1 MVAGLVPSS
10 KKAYATALMDT
21 LDFLCDGFIAP
32 PLGATATKSSALL
45 ARRIAMMKDRAGV
58 ARLTLGRLV
67 LVMLVAAIPMSLA
80 VAAKSQGDEKLKNKL
95 LAGLRSHLEH
105 IQSGVVNFEV
115 RNEKAV
121 IENRFVAFD
130 NKAGTLRSDVDDGK
144 HPVKVI
150 RKGAELMRFVA
161 TGKGEKLP
169 GYGGGLARYKVGD
182 SISMS
187 LTGMPVD
194 VRGIGYCAYQ
204 WLATGPVDG
213 VLRGLEKGELVSASL
228 DKDSGIA
235 VVDFRMFE
243 HPQLHTVTW
252 IDTRND
258 YVPVRDE
265 VQVVLPGRPPRVDQR
280 VEASW
285 DRINKTVVPVKS
297 TSKIFGR
304 GGDPDNVRE
313 VRLTWKTVNEPVPE
327 KLFSQEDLKLP
338 NGTYIVDARSGKP
351 ILEQVTGQK
360 PPSVPPL
367 SPAPKD
373 HSH

>member
-1 MVAGLVPSS
+1 
-10 KKAYATALMDT
+10 
-21 LDFLCDGFIAP
+21 
-32 PLGATATKSSALL
+32 
-45 ARRIAMMKDRAGV
+45 MMKDRAGV
-58 ARLTLGRLV
+58 ARLTLGRLL

-144 HPVKVI
+144 QAVKVI
-150 RKGAELMRFVA
+150 RKGSEFMRFVA

-169 GYGGGLARYKVGD
+169 GYGGELSRHKVGD

-204 WLATGPVDG
+204 WLTTGPVDG

-235 VVDFRMFE
+235 VIDFRVFNE
-243 HPQLHTVTW
+243 RLHSVIW

-265 VQVVLPGRPPRVDQR
+265 VQVVLPGKPPRVDQR
-280 VEASW
+280 VETSW
-285 DRINKTVVPVKS
+285 ARINNTIVPVKS
-297 TSKIFGR
+297 TSRIFGR
-304 GGDPDNVRE
+304 GVQPDDVRE

-351 ILEQVTGQK
+351 ILEQVTGKK
-360 PPSVPPL
+360 PPPVAPL

-373 HSH
+373 QPH

>member
-1 MVAGLVPSS
+1 M
-10 KKAYATALMDT
+10 
-21 LDFLCDGFIAP
+21 
-32 PLGATATKSSALL
+32 
-45 ARRIAMMKDRAGV
+45 
-58 ARLTLGRLV
+58 
-67 LVMLVAAIPMSLA
+67 
-80 VAAKSQGDEKLKNKL
+80 
-95 LAGLRSHLEH
+95 
-105 IQSGVVNFEV
+105 
-115 RNEKAV
+115 
-121 IENRFVAFD
+121 
-130 NKAGTLRSDVDDGK
+130 DDGEQ
-144 HPVKVI
+144 PVKVI
-150 RKGAELMRFVA
+150 RKGSEFMRFVA
-161 TGKGEKLP
+161 TRKGAKLP
-169 GYGGGLARYKVGD
+169 GYGGELSRHKVGD
-182 SISMS
+182 SINMS

-204 WLATGPVDG
+204 WLTTGTVDG
-213 VLRGLEKGELVSASL
+213 VVRGLEKGELVSASL

-280 VEASW
+280 VETSW

-304 GGDPDNVRE
+304 GGDADNVRE

-338 NGTYIVDARSGKP
+338 NGTYIVDALGETHSG
-351 ILEQVTGQK
+351 TGEGAEAAVSTAAFPRAKGSLHTEIKRIQGAT
-360 PPSVPPL
+360 SSLWGVL
-367 SPAPKD
+367 VCSGRNAVND
-373 HSH
+373 SFR